1 LDFLFLKKLKDY
13 TSSLYKNKSIKIK
26 KRYSI
31 GPIIISSKKK
41 YIYYE
46 QDQSEAMNQKQI
58 EDQDQSEAMNQDQ
71 IEDQDQSEAMKRF
84 KAKFDK
90 KREKTQNIF
99 FAYRQ

>member
-13 TSSLYKNKSIKIK
+13 TSLYKNKSIKIK

-46 QDQSEAMNQKQI
+46 QDQKQI
-58 EDQDQSEAMNQDQ
+58 EDQDQSEADQSEAMKQEQ

>member
-13 TSSLYKNKSIKIK
+13 TSLYKNKSIKIK

-46 QDQSEAMNQKQI
+46 QDQKQI
-58 EDQDQSEAMNQDQ
+58 EDQDQSEAMKQDQ